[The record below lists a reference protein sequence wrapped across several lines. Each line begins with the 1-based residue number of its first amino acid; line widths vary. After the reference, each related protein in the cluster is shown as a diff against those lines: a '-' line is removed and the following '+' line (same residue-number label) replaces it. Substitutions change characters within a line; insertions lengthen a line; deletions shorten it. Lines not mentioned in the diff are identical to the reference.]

1 MHSIESDKNRTLH
14 HRRGTRE
21 YAENVNQPVLFSGI
35 QPSGHLMIGNYIGA
49 LRNWVKLQY
58 EYRSIFC
65 IVDLHAITVPQEPK
79 DFTDRCLSFAAQYLA
94 AGIDPREALM
104 FFQSHVSAHSELTW
118 ILNCHAYI
126 GELSRMTQFKTK
138 SAGKERAGV
147 GVGLFD
153 YPVLMAAD
161 ILLYQTNM
169 VPVGADQKQHLE
181 ITRDI
186 AIRMN
191 NRYGKM
197 FEVPEGYF
205 PKVGARIMSLQE
217 PTKKMSKSDENPMS
231 YIALLDD
238 PDTITRKIRKA
249 VMDSI
254 RGITY
259 EPKARPG
266 VANLLTIYGALID
279 ETPRGVAKRYAD
291 KGNAELKNDLTEVV
305 IEFLRPFQLRYH
317 DLMNDRA
324 YLLQILR
331 RGAEQARERAEPT
344 LRKVQQAL
352 GFLLP

>member
-1 MHSIESDKNRTLH
+1 MTDASK
-14 HRRGTRE
+14 
-21 YAENVNQPVLFSGI
+21 PVLFSGI
-35 QPSGHLMIGNYIGA
+35 QPSGNLMIGNYIGA
-49 LRNWVKLQY
+49 LRNWVKLQH
-58 EYRSIFC
+58 EYQSIFC
-65 IVDLHAITVPQEPK
+65 VVDLHAITVPQDPK
-79 DFTDRCLSFAAQYLA
+79 TFIERCLSFAAQYLA
-94 AGIDPREALM
+94 AGIDPQVALM

-161 ILLYQTNM
+161 ILLYQTDM

-181 ITRDI
+181 LTRDL

-191 NRYGKM
+191 NKYGKL
-197 FEVPEGYF
+197 FKVPEGYF

-217 PTKKMSKSDENPMS
+217 PTKKMSKSDENPMN

-238 PDTITRKIRKA
+238 PDTITRKLRKA
-249 VMDSI
+249 VMDST

-266 VANLLTIYGALID
+266 VANLLTIYGALTD
-279 ETPRGVAKRYAD
+279 LTPKAVAHKYAD

-305 IEFLRPFQLRYH
+305 IEFLRPFQQRYH
-317 DLMNDRA
+317 ELMDDKGF
-324 YLLQILR
+324 LLQLLR
-331 RGAEQARERAEPT
+331 RGADQAREQAQPT
-344 LRKVQQAL
+344 LRNVQQAL
-352 GFLLP
+352 GFLTR

>member
-1 MHSIESDKNRTLH
+1 MTDASR
-14 HRRGTRE
+14 
-21 YAENVNQPVLFSGI
+21 PVLFSGI

-65 IVDLHAITVPQEPK
+65 IVDLHAITVPQDPK
-79 DFTDRCLSFAAQYLA
+79 TFTERCLSFAAQYLA
-94 AGIDPREALM
+94 AGIDPQISLM
-104 FFQSHVSAHSELTW
+104 FFQSHVSAHTELTW
-118 ILNCHAYI
+118 ILNCHTYM
-126 GELSRMTQFKTK
+126 GELSRMTQFKVK
-138 SAGKERAGV
+138 SAGVARAGV

-161 ILLYQTNM
+161 ILLYQTNL

-181 ITRDI
+181 LTRDI

-191 NRYGKM
+191 NRYGKL
-197 FEVPEGYF
+197 FTVPEGYF

-217 PTKKMSKSDENPMS
+217 PTKKMSKSDENPMN

-238 PDTITRKIRKA
+238 PDTITRKLRKA

-259 EPKARPG
+259 EPKARSG
-266 VANLLTIYGALID
+266 VANLLTIYSALTD
-279 ETPRGVAKRYAD
+279 ATPKAVARRYAD

-305 IEFLRPFQLRYH
+305 IEFLRPFQQRYH
-317 DLMNDRA
+317 ELMDDKE
-324 YLLQILR
+324 YLRQLLR

-344 LRKVQQAL
+344 LRAVQQAL
-352 GFLLP
+352 GFLHI